1 MKIDSVVLDA
11 RARERL
17 LPAGSDDK
25 CEGVNAGS
33 IGALGSKTTEELVT
47 RTAEK

>member
-1 MKIDSVVLDA
+1 M
-11 RARERL
+11 AREKL

-33 IGALGSKTTEELVT
+33 VGTLGSKTTKKLVT
-47 RTAEK
+47 RTAEKKHKGEEFKVQ